1 MKLTKHTNWEYSKCD
16 CWDTFDDPEIR
27 NTQLKKMHEEYVY
40 FQSVVRDLLQSLDAE
55 KQLKAGFNGMGH
67 NILTE
72 ISGRKCMYMR
82 RLREIIGELNENL

>member
-1 MKLTKHTNWEYSKCD
+1 MKLTKHTDWSYYSCE
-16 CWDTFDDPEIR
+16 CWNNNSDPYSDIDNE
-27 NTQLKKMHEEYVY
+27 LKKMHEEYVY

-72 ISGRKCMYMR
+72 SAGKRHGHIRKLKEM
-82 RLREIIGELNENL
+82 LGEE